1 MCSVLIR
8 ISPPLF
14 ILLSFNSAIVRALC
28 RCKHR
33 FASSFGP
40 RENRR
45 SAQNSQTATEL
56 DALMLNRAT
65 MSYFADLEN
74 SQKWLRSEPQGSRRH
89 RARTWVTLRTH
100 TWVTLSSHYVRSRL
114 G

>member
-74 SQKWLRSEPQGSRRH
+74 SQKWLRSEPQGSRPRPSPQ
-89 RARTWVTLRTH
+89 REILQNIAI
-100 TWVTLSSHYVRSRL
+100 LSIAVLESC
-114 G
+114 